1 MKDEL
6 VNKIMDELTKKLGN
20 IETAKPEAAAKAVE
34 DCCCEAGCGLTEFV
48 GTASATPSA

>member
-20 IETAKPEAAAKAVE
+20 IETAKPEAAAESAEETKA
-34 DCCCEAGCGLTEFV
+34 A
-48 GTASATPSA
+48 